1 MSAISY
7 NDAIPEVQNYVANGS
22 SANFNN
28 GQGRLITAY
37 LFTREEVY
45 NLVQSSSASKL
56 FVIMALSFDDAAN
69 EHYLNPILSQV
80 DNGAI
85 NTSNLIQTSE
95 IPYTDTI
102 TFNTNPTTNPN
113 GDPVDAEA
121 FQEMQTN
128 YVEAKVANP
137 LLTDGQKIKGY
148 NFTATALGNLGL
160 STQPTSGNKNDLF
173 AFVPI
178 IRPVDNQNPNACL
191 SFALAQF
198 DAGELIGDIEEFAYP
213 CPADCNNYYQTF

>member
-7 NDAIPEVQNYVANGS
+7 NDAVPEVQNYVANGS
-22 SANFNN
+22 TANFNN

-37 LFTREEVY
+37 LFTREEIY
-45 NLVQSSSASKL
+45 NLIQSSSSSKV

-69 EHYLNPILSQV
+69 AHYLNPILSQV
-80 DNGAI
+80 VNDEI
-85 NTSNLIQTSE
+85 NTSNLIKTSE
-95 IPYTDTI
+95 EPYTDTI
-102 TFNTNPTTNPN
+102 TFDTNPTTNPN
-113 GDPVDAEA
+113 GDPVGAEG

-128 YVEAKVANP
+128 YVEGKVANP
-137 LLTDGQKIKGY
+137 LLTDGQKINGY

-178 IRPVDNQNPNACL
+178 IRPVDNENPNACL

-198 DAGELIGDIEEFAYP
+198 SNGVLTGNVEDFASP
-213 CPADCNNYYQTF
+213 CPNDCNNYHQTF